1 MRPAL
6 GGRGRRGAGEVGGQG
21 PAGPGCCGD
30 LACGALGTV
39 RWTLPSH
46 SYVLKAVSFLRD

>member
-39 RWTLPSH
+39 RWTLPRH